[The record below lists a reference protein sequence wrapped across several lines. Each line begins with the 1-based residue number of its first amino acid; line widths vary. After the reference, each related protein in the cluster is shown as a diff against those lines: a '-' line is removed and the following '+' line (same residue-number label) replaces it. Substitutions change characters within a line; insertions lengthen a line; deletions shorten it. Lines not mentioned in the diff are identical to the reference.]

1 MDIYFFLKT
10 SFVFFFLLRGH
21 WSICKTFTLRSDIM
35 GWNAMWFEIML
46 NFLFF
51 YFITPSKNN
60 KALGKSWDIGI
71 FLISFTLNPQRK
83 THKKEEIR
91 SELFSFLLACYTDV
105 SVWEVFVSY
114 KKAFTFWHSVNIII
128 SMFRIFLLSW
138 YL

>member
-21 WSICKTFTLRSDIM
+21 WSVCKTFTLRSDYGMKCHVI
-35 GWNAMWFEIML
+35 WNNAEL
-46 NFLFF
+46 FLFF

-71 FLISFTLNPQRK
+71 FLISFTVNPQRK